1 MSGKIVKL
9 LISKDIKSPMQN
21 VNQIVLE
28 VGKGIF
34 GDRYYNQEG
43 TFSNKGEIEPD
54 RDVTLIEIEK
64 INTLNE
70 EHNLNIT
77 AEDFRRN
84 IVVSNCDLNSFVGKE
99 FQIGEVVLKG
109 LRLCEPCK
117 YLSNKLDT
125 MFKNLSDNM
134 ADIDEDELSEMIN
147 GESEIEGAQGVPL
160 GSIFSGLFLNY
171 SELILKKCK

>member
-9 LISKDIKSPMQN
+9 LISKDTQTPMLN

-28 VGKGIF
+28 AGKGIF
-34 GDRYYNQEG
+34 GDRYYNQIG

-64 INTLNE
+64 IDALNK
-70 EHNLNIT
+70 EHNLDIT

-84 IVVSNCDLNSFVGKE
+84 IVVKNCDLNSLVGKE

-117 YLSNKLDT
+117 YLADKLNEKKT
-125 MFKNLSDNM
+125 
-134 ADIDEDELSEMIN
+134 LSEMVHKA
-147 GESEIEGAQGVPL
+147 GLRAQIIKG
-160 GSIFSGLFLNY
+160 GSIDLN
-171 SELILKKCK
+171 SQVEVF

>member
-9 LISKDIKSPMQN
+9 LISKDPKSTMLN
-21 VNQIVLE
+21 LNQIVLE
-28 VGKGIF
+28 AGKGIF

-64 INTLNE
+64 IDALNKE
-70 EHNLNIT
+70 YNLDIT
-77 AEDFRRN
+77 AEDLRRN
-84 IVVSNCDLNSFVGKE
+84 IVVSNCDLNSLVDKE

-117 YLSNKLDT
+117 YLSDKLNE
-125 MFKNLSDNM
+125 KKV
-134 ADIDEDELSEMIN
+134 LSEMVHKA
-147 GESEIEGAQGVPL
+147 GLRAQIIKS
-160 GSIFSGLFLNY
+160 GSIDLN
-171 SELILKKCK
+171 SQVEVK

>member
-9 LISKDIKSPMQN
+9 LISKDPKSAMLSL
-21 VNQIVLE
+21 NQIVLE
-28 VGKGIF
+28 AGKGIF

-64 INTLNE
+64 IDALNK
-70 EHNLNIT
+70 EHNLDIT
-77 AEDFRRN
+77 AEDLRRN
-84 IVVSNCDLNSFVGKE
+84 IVVSNCDLNSLVDKE

-117 YLSNKLDT
+117 YLSDKL
-125 MFKNLSDNM
+125 NNEEVLSQ
-134 ADIDEDELSEMIN
+134 MIHKA
-147 GESEIEGAQGVPL
+147 GLRAQIIKS
-160 GSIFSGLFLNY
+160 GSIDLN
-171 SELILKKCK
+171 SQVEVK

>member
-9 LISKDIKSPMQN
+9 LISKDPKSAMLN

-28 VGKGIF
+28 AGKGIF

-43 TFSNKGEIEPD
+43 TFSNKGASEPD

-64 INTLNE
+64 IDALNK
-70 EHNLNIT
+70 EHNLDIT
-77 AEDFRRN
+77 AEDLRRN
-84 IVVSNCDLNSFVGKE
+84 IVVSNCDLNSLVDKE

-117 YLSNKLDT
+117 YLSDKLNEKKVLT
-125 MFKNLSDNM
+125 
-134 ADIDEDELSEMIN
+134 EMVHKA
-147 GESEIEGAQGVPL
+147 GLRAQIIKS
-160 GSIFSGLFLNY
+160 GSIDLN
-171 SELILKKCK
+171 SQVEVK

>member
-9 LISKDIKSPMQN
+9 LISKDPKSNMLN

-28 VGKGIF
+28 AGKGIF

-64 INTLNE
+64 IDALNK
-70 EHNLNIT
+70 EHNLDIT

-84 IVVSNCDLNSFVGKE
+84 IVVSNCDLNSLVDKE

-109 LRLCEPCK
+109 LRLCEPSK
-117 YLSNKLDT
+117 YLSDKLNNKEV
-125 MFKNLSDNM
+125 LSQ
-134 ADIDEDELSEMIN
+134 MIHKA
-147 GESEIEGAQGVPL
+147 GLRAQIIKS
-160 GSIFSGLFLNY
+160 GSIDLN
-171 SELILKKCK
+171 SQLEIR

>member
-1 MSGKIVKL
+1 MSGKIAKL
-9 LISKDIKSPMQN
+9 LISKDTQSDMLN

-28 VGKGIF
+28 IGKGIF

-64 INTLNE
+64 IDALNKE
-70 EHNLNIT
+70 NDLNIT

-84 IVVSNCDLNSFVGKE
+84 IVVSNCDLNSLVDKE

-117 YLSNKLDT
+117 YLSDKLNEKKVLT
-125 MFKNLSDNM
+125 
-134 ADIDEDELSEMIN
+134 EMVHKA
-147 GESEIEGAQGVPL
+147 GLRAQIIKS
-160 GSIFSGLFLNY
+160 GSIDLN
-171 SELILKKCK
+171 SQVEVK

>member
-9 LISKDIKSPMQN
+9 LISKDPKSTMLSL
-21 VNQIVLE
+21 NQIVLE
-28 VGKGIF
+28 AGKGIF

-64 INTLNE
+64 IDALNKE
-70 EHNLNIT
+70 YNLDIT
-77 AEDFRRN
+77 AEDLRRN
-84 IVVSNCDLNSFVGKE
+84 IVVSNCDLNSLVDKE

-117 YLSNKLDT
+117 YLSDKL
-125 MFKNLSDNM
+125 NNEEVLSQ
-134 ADIDEDELSEMIN
+134 MIHKA
-147 GESEIEGAQGVPL
+147 GLRAQIIKS
-160 GSIFSGLFLNY
+160 GSIDLN
-171 SELILKKCK
+171 SQVEVK

>member
-9 LISKDIKSPMQN
+9 LISKSIESSMQN
-21 VNQIVLE
+21 VNQAVLE

-64 INTLNE
+64 IDELNNN
-70 EHNLNIT
+70 HNLKLT
-77 AEDFRRN
+77 PEDFRRN
-84 IVVSNCDLNSFVGKE
+84 IVVSNCDLNSLVGKE

-117 YLSNKLDT
+117 YIADKLDEKKALT
-125 MFKNLSDNM
+125 QMVHKAGLRAQIISGGS
-134 ADIDEDELSEMIN
+134 IDLNSQIELS
-147 GESEIEGAQGVPL
+147 
-160 GSIFSGLFLNY
+160 
-171 SELILKKCK
+171 

>member
-1 MSGKIVKL
+1 MSGKIAKL
-9 LISKDIKSPMQN
+9 LISKDTQSDMLN

-28 VGKGIF
+28 IGKGIF

-64 INTLNE
+64 IDALNK
-70 EHNLNIT
+70 EHNLDIT

-84 IVVSNCDLNSFVGKE
+84 IVVSNCDLNSLVDKE

-117 YLSNKLDT
+117 YLSDKL
-125 MFKNLSDNM
+125 NNEEVLSQ
-134 ADIDEDELSEMIN
+134 MIHKA
-147 GESEIEGAQGVPL
+147 GLRAQIIKS
-160 GSIFSGLFLNY
+160 GSIDLN
-171 SELILKKCK
+171 SQLEIR

>member
-1 MSGKIVKL
+1 MSGKIAKL
-9 LISKDIKSPMQN
+9 LISKDTQSDMLN

-28 VGKGIF
+28 IGKGIF

-64 INTLNE
+64 IDALNKE
-70 EHNLNIT
+70 NDLNIT

-84 IVVSNCDLNSFVGKE
+84 IVVSNCDLNSLVGKE

-117 YLSNKLDT
+117 YLSNKLD
-125 MFKNLSDNM
+125 NEQVLSQM
-134 ADIDEDELSEMIN
+134 VHKAGLR
-147 GESEIEGAQGVPL
+147 AQIIKG
-160 GSIFSGLFLNY
+160 GSIDLN
-171 SELILKKCK
+171 SQVEVK

>member
-9 LISKDIKSPMQN
+9 LISKDPKSTMLSL
-21 VNQIVLE
+21 NQIVLE
-28 VGKGIF
+28 AGKGIF

-64 INTLNE
+64 IDALNKE
-70 EHNLNIT
+70 YNLDIT
-77 AEDFRRN
+77 AEDLRRN
-84 IVVSNCDLNSFVGKE
+84 IVVSNCDLNSLVDKE

-117 YLSNKLDT
+117 YLSDKLD
-125 MFKNLSDNM
+125 NEEVLSQ
-134 ADIDEDELSEMIN
+134 MIHKA
-147 GESEIEGAQGVPL
+147 GLRAQIIKS
-160 GSIFSGLFLNY
+160 GSIDLN
-171 SELILKKCK
+171 SQVEVK

>member
-9 LISKDIKSPMQN
+9 LISKDPKSAMLN
-21 VNQIVLE
+21 VNQIILE
-28 VGKGIF
+28 AGKGIF

-64 INTLNE
+64 IDALNK
-70 EHNLNIT
+70 EHNLDIT
-77 AEDFRRN
+77 AEDLRRN
-84 IVVSNCDLNSFVGKE
+84 IVVSNCDLNSLVDKE

-117 YLSNKLDT
+117 YLSDKLNEKKVLT
-125 MFKNLSDNM
+125 
-134 ADIDEDELSEMIN
+134 EMVHKA
-147 GESEIEGAQGVPL
+147 GLRAQIIKS
-160 GSIFSGLFLNY
+160 GSIDLN
-171 SELILKKCK
+171 SQVEVK

>member
-9 LISKDIKSPMQN
+9 LISKDPKSNMLN

-28 VGKGIF
+28 AGKGIF

-64 INTLNE
+64 IDALNK
-70 EHNLNIT
+70 EHNLDIT

-84 IVVSNCDLNSFVGKE
+84 IVVSNCDLNSLVDKE

-117 YLSNKLDT
+117 YLSNKLDNE
-125 MFKNLSDNM
+125 KVLSQM
-134 ADIDEDELSEMIN
+134 VHKAGLR
-147 GESEIEGAQGVPL
+147 AQIIKG
-160 GSIFSGLFLNY
+160 GSIDLN
-171 SELILKKCK
+171 SQVEVK

>member
-1 MSGKIVKL
+1 MR
-9 LISKDIKSPMQN
+9 
-21 VNQIVLE
+21 
-28 VGKGIF
+28 KGIF

-64 INTLNE
+64 IDALNKE
-70 EHNLNIT
+70 NDLNIT

-84 IVVSNCDLNSFVGKE
+84 IVVSNCDLNSLVGKE

-117 YLSNKLDT
+117 YLSNKLDNE
-125 MFKNLSDNM
+125 KVLSQM
-134 ADIDEDELSEMIN
+134 VHKAGLR
-147 GESEIEGAQGVPL
+147 AQIIKG
-160 GSIFSGLFLNY
+160 GSIDLN
-171 SELILKKCK
+171 SQVEVK

>member
-1 MSGKIVKL
+1 MSGKIEKL
-9 LISKDIKSPMQN
+9 LISKDTQTPMLN

-28 VGKGIF
+28 AGKGIF
-34 GDRYYNQEG
+34 GDRYYNQIG

-64 INTLNE
+64 IDALNK
-70 EHNLNIT
+70 EHNLDIT

-84 IVVSNCDLNSFVGKE
+84 IVVKNCDLNSLVGKE

-117 YLSNKLDT
+117 YLADKLNEKKT
-125 MFKNLSDNM
+125 
-134 ADIDEDELSEMIN
+134 LSEMVHKA
-147 GESEIEGAQGVPL
+147 GLRAQIIKG
-160 GSIFSGLFLNY
+160 GSIDLN
-171 SELILKKCK
+171 SQVEVF

>member
-9 LISKDIKSPMQN
+9 LISKDPKSAMLSL
-21 VNQIVLE
+21 NQIVLE
-28 VGKGIF
+28 AGKGIF

-64 INTLNE
+64 IDALNK
-70 EHNLNIT
+70 EHNLDIT
-77 AEDFRRN
+77 AEDLRRN
-84 IVVSNCDLNSFVGKE
+84 IVVSNCDLNSLVDKE

-117 YLSNKLDT
+117 YLSDKLNE
-125 MFKNLSDNM
+125 KKV
-134 ADIDEDELSEMIN
+134 LSEMVHKA
-147 GESEIEGAQGVPL
+147 GLRAQIIKS
-160 GSIFSGLFLNY
+160 GSIDLN
-171 SELILKKCK
+171 SQVEVK